1 MSTPDIET
9 AELLARKSAPV
20 EREVEFRRKLGIV
33 FGDQVISALAIDIYH
48 GIIPGKD
55 GLFWKIAEPIVEEFK
70 DVVDALNPLNVRVYS
85 DKKPGVGFKKTEPQL
100 DDVYFIALK
109 EDQKK

>member
-1 MSTPDIET
+1 MNGGKILKHIKPAKATKEILGKIWTKSVKRDSLEK
-9 AELLARKSAPV
+9 AEQEHNVLS
-20 EREVEFRRKLGIV
+20 
-33 FGDQVISALAIDIYH
+33 SNYN
-48 GIIPGKD
+48 
-55 GLFWKIAEPIVEEFK
+55 
-70 DVVDALNPLNVRVYS
+70 VDNTINIRVYS

>member
-1 MSTPDIET
+1 MI
-9 AELLARKSAPV
+9 LK
-20 EREVEFRRKLGIV
+20 
-33 FGDQVISALAIDIYH
+33 
-48 GIIPGKD
+48 KD
-55 GLFWKIAEPIVEEFK
+55 NTINI
-70 DVVDALNPLNVRVYS
+70 RVYS